1 MRIDYCLIPDPRT
14 AMPGFTGIQTAVP
27 VSGAVPAVRLTLRA

>member
-1 MRIDYCLIPDPRT
+1 MRINYGLIPDTCT

-27 VSGAVPAVRLTLRA
+27 VSATVPAVRLTLRA